1 MMVWT
6 LSLSYLLVLGVC
18 LLDTNAQPWLCPT
31 AANCAQS
38 LGKEFNETLAQI
50 DDSYVIEFCLKK
62 KDFQTSCLND
72 AVVECEWAGDEDE
85 FYRLRSVQRN
95 TQGKCSELCPV
106 MEDLQLCPSHVNNA
120 LFFEKKFHQFCNSYK
135 ESLDCKTTA
144 LSGGSQCTFGEKLFS
159 RGFDEDT
166 IRVFDYICKSG
177 CADIDKAWAV
187 LERCT
192 TTHNLN
198 LAGSQCKTYQ
208 DLEICISTS
217 QTCPQIHMM
226 APYFARNYTDYTMKC
241 PLPMPDMKTTINSD
255 QETELDP
262 ALSDDTPIIKPT
274 DDTAFSKLEGSLKP
288 NQDPKEETK
297 EMVTKE
303 LSTTAVKGKIYFENT
318 YRFKTTIE
326 V

>member
-1 MMVWT
+1 MD
-6 LSLSYLLVLGVC
+6 LL
-18 LLDTNAQPWLCPT
+18 
-31 AANCAQS
+31 
-38 LGKEFNETLAQI
+38 
-50 DDSYVIEFCLKK
+50 
-62 KDFQTSCLND
+62 
-72 AVVECEWAGDEDE
+72 
-85 FYRLRSVQRN
+85 R
-95 TQGKCSELCPV
+95 
-106 MEDLQLCPSHVNNA
+106 
-120 LFFEKKFHQFCNSYK
+120 
-135 ESLDCKTTA
+135 
-144 LSGGSQCTFGEKLFS
+144 
-159 RGFDEDT
+159 
-166 IRVFDYICKSG
+166 
-177 CADIDKAWAV
+177 
-187 LERCT
+187 
-192 TTHNLN
+192 
-198 LAGSQCKTYQ
+198 TYQ
-208 DLEICISTS
+208 DLELCISTS

-318 YRFKTTIE
+318 YRFKPTIE